1 MKSIWFY
8 LNHKEGWVFG
18 FGASFMVQN
27 KVYES
32 KCVYSA
38 INQIGMGW
46 ISNLASKNIDLVDL
60 HIKKP
65 KQVSIIQYY

>member
-1 MKSIWFY
+1 
-8 LNHKEGWVFG
+8 
-18 FGASFMVQN
+18 MVQN
-27 KVYES
+27 KVYKS
-32 KCVYSA
+32 KCLYSA

-46 ISNLASKNIDLVDL
+46 ISNLASKNINLVDL